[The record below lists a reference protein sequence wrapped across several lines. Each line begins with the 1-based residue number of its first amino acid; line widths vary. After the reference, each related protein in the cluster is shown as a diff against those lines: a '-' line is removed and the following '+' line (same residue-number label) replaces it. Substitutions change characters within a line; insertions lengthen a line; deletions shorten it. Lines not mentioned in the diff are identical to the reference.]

1 MKPEHYRMYLK
12 ARYKYYW
19 HTSARDAWRRVR
31 YEMARQVRRRLSPT
45 YASVEA
51 MVNVNTDKANYT
63 INGISFFLTIN
74 AYPGEYVFEGVG
86 EVVSG
91 RNKPN
96 STHGHDRNDAYWVL
110 DYNYRDPVVLIPDY
124 TWVKRYQETKTRWG
138 KAYAARYATEGRNR
152 DIKWAEDTYRDGEY
166 ELCVRIVFQEDE
178 DDIEEDWFP
187 SDDLTSI
194 YDWIA
199 SKLDWKT
206 NEQQRQAA

>member
-1 MKPEHYRMYLK
+1 MKTEHYQMYLK
-12 ARYKYYW
+12 ARYAHYW
-19 HTSARDAWRRVR
+19 HTPACNAWRQVR
-31 YEMARQVRRRLSPT
+31 YELAQQTRRRLSPT

-51 MVNVNTDKANYT
+51 MVNVNTGKATYT
-63 INGISFFLTIN
+63 INGILFFLTIN
-74 AYPGEYVFEGVG
+74 EHPNEYVFEGVG

-96 STHGHDRNDAYWVL
+96 YKHGHDRNDAYWVL
-110 DYNYRDPVVLIPDY
+110 DFHHRDPVVLVPDY
-124 TWVKRYQETKTRWG
+124 TWVKRYQETKTKWG

-166 ELCVRIVFQEDE
+166 ELCVRIVFLEDE
-178 DDIEEDWFP
+178 DDLEEEWFS
-187 SDDLTSI
+187 SDELTSI

-206 NEQQRQAA
+206 NEQRRQAA

>member
-1 MKPEHYRMYLK
+1 MKSEIYRRYLQL
-12 ARYKYYW
+12 RYAHYW
-19 HTSARDAWRRVR
+19 HTPARDAWRQLQNE
-31 YEMARQVRRRLSPT
+31 YATQARRRLSPT
-45 YASVEA
+45 YESVEA
-51 MVNVNTDKANYT
+51 MVNVNTGKANYT
-63 INGISFFLTIN
+63 INGISFSLTIN
-74 AYPGEYVFEGVG
+74 EYPNEHTFEVIGEF
-86 EVVSG
+86 VSG
-91 RNKPN
+91 RDKPN
-96 STHGHDRNDAYWVL
+96 YKHGHDRNDAYWVL
-110 DYNYRDPVVLIPDY
+110 DFHYRDPVVLVPDY
-124 TWVKRYQETKTRWG
+124 TWVQRYQETKTKWG

-178 DDIEEDWFP
+178 DDIEEEWFS